1 MVHEGAGECVEDLGV
16 GGRVIGVVE
25 VQRFDE
31 AASDEQPPETVREIS
46 REEGVFVG
54 CDALGEPLECAEFR
68 NAGVFGLFVRR
79 DNPALGF
86 GQVGNGD
93 FFCEGHARAGGAF
106 VPIQDGSELQF
117 SGDEAF
123 AEPFG
128 FESLAWLIE
137 FEVLEDHE
145 EAVEIDLFVI
155 IDGQVFVALGAL
167 KVYAEEEASYVAG
180 EAGVIGFLLAGLL
193 ESFGEEERR
202 AFFCFVS
209 EIWTKDVAHECI
221 EWAVFGD
228 GLGEEPHPVVVFTS
242 AFHPLD
248 VERLGDASG
257 EAWISEEAVD
267 EGDAFYG

>member
-117 SGDEAF
+117 SGDETF

-145 EAVEIDLFVI
+145 EAVEIGLFVI
-155 IDGQVFVALGAL
+155 ID
-167 KVYAEEEASYVAG
+167 S
-180 EAGVIGFLLAGLL
+180 
-193 ESFGEEERR
+193 
-202 AFFCFVS
+202 
-209 EIWTKDVAHECI
+209 
-221 EWAVFGD
+221 
-228 GLGEEPHPVVVFTS
+228 
-242 AFHPLD
+242 
-248 VERLGDASG
+248 
-257 EAWISEEAVD
+257 
-267 EGDAFYG
+267 